1 MCLQAK
7 GRFTMA
13 NVTLKI
19 NGQEVT
25 VDKGA
30 TILEAAKQAGI
41 YIPTLC
47 YHPYLPLE
55 EACRICVVE
64 EVRGEWSSLA
74 AACVYPVRNGMV
86 IETDSAKVIEARR
99 TIMDLLLSDHPN
111 DCMTCYAAGECEL
124 QDLAH
129 HCAVKA
135 TKYEG
140 ARHKVAVDAD
150 PNPCLH
156 IDMNKCI
163 LCRRCIRAC
172 HDIQGADI
180 WTKIGRGFDQRI
192 STAFDLPLLEAG
204 CELCGHCADFC
215 PVDAIGFRNGRGV
228 ARAWQLQ
235 RRSTICLQCPSGCRA
250 EYDTFQNKIVRV
262 LGDFQSSSNLGALC
276 KRGRFNFDFINA
288 PDRLTEAAVRNDKG
302 ELEPCSVET
311 ATKTAASAL
320 AEVREASGGSAVAIL
335 CGGMLTNEEYYLAQK
350 LARGALLSNHI
361 DNLGGPWQQAI
372 YEGLKSS
379 LGFGAMTNSLSDIAG
394 AGAVLVLGSNTLEHH
409 AIAAIRARKAARDGA
424 PLIVANAVRVPLSK
438 TANLHLS
445 LQEGGEPA
453 LILALMKI
461 IVEEGLH
468 DGEFLGQYTRDFAKL
483 ERSLQ
488 KVNMADLAAKTGISE
503 EELRSAAR
511 LYASRRPA
519 CLVYGVDPATS
530 PASEAFFK
538 MCASLQLLLGSV
550 GVAGGGVNA
559 MGVTGNCQ
567 GAADFGA
574 LPKYL
579 PGYRP
584 VTAAASRKLAAK
596 VWGTEI
602 PEKAGMNWPE
612 MLTAIEKGDLKA
624 LYLLGVDP
632 FELGLNKLK
641 MEGLLARLE
650 LLVVQGSN
658 KTGACDYAHV
668 ILPAATFVE
677 KEGTA
682 TNCERRVQRLEK
694 VLANPGEAHS
704 DFDLINGLLGRLQP
718 QLQMASPEAALVEAA
733 RFITELNGISPEQ
746 IPIKGL
752 QWPVDSEGTG
762 TERLLLPETDKTR
775 FKFFAAGC

>member
-1 MCLQAK
+1 
-7 GRFTMA
+7 MA

-64 EVRGEWSSLA
+64 EVRGDWSSLA

-86 IETDSAKVIEARR
+86 IETDSEKVIEARR

-111 DCMTCYAAGECEL
+111 DCMTCYATGECEL

-129 HCAVKA
+129 LCAVKA

-140 ARHKVAVDAD
+140 ARHKVAVDSD

-180 WTKIGRGFDQRI
+180 WTKVGRGFDQRI
-192 STAFDLPLLEAG
+192 ATAFDLPLLEAG
-204 CELCGHCADFC
+204 CEMCGHCADFC

-228 ARAWQLQ
+228 ARSWRLERHA
-235 RRSTICLQCPSGCRA
+235 TVCLQCPSGCRA

-262 LGDFQSSSNLGALC
+262 LGDFQSPANHGALC
-276 KRGRFNFDFINA
+276 QRGRFNFDFINS
-288 PDRLTEAAVRNDKG
+288 PDRLKEAAVRNDKG
-302 ELEPCSVET
+302 ELDRCSVEN
-311 ATKTAASAL
+311 AVKTAASAL
-320 AEVREASGGSAVAIL
+320 AGIRDASGGGAIAVL

-350 LARGALLSNHI
+350 LTRGALHSNHI
-361 DNLGGPWQQAI
+361 DNVGGPWQQAI

-394 AGAVLVLGSNTLEHH
+394 AGAILVLGSNTLEKH
-409 AIAAIRARKAARDGA
+409 AIAAIRARKAAREGA
-424 PLIVANAVRVPLSK
+424 PLIVANSSRVLLTK
-438 TANLHLS
+438 TANLHLP
-445 LQEGGEPA
+445 LQEGGESA
-453 LILALMKI
+453 LVLGLMKVI
-461 IVEEGLH
+461 IDEGLY
-468 DGEFLGQYTRDFAKL
+468 DKEYLGQYTQDFAKL

-488 KVNMADLAAKTGISE
+488 KLDLAALAAKTGLSE
-503 EELRSAAR
+503 EEIRSAAR

-519 CLVYGVDPATS
+519 CLVYGVEPLTS
-530 PASEAFFK
+530 PATDAFFK
-538 MCASLQLLLGSV
+538 MCASLQMLLGSV
-550 GVAGGGVNA
+550 GVVGGGVNA

-567 GAADFGA
+567 GGADFGA

-584 VTAAASRKLAAK
+584 VTTAASRKLAAK
-596 VWGTEI
+596 VWRTDV
-602 PEKAGMNWPE
+602 PEKAGLNWPE
-612 MLTAIEKGDLKA
+612 ILGAIETGEIKA
-624 LYLLGVDP
+624 LCLIGANP
-632 FELGLNKLK
+632 FELGLAKLK
-641 MEGLLARLE
+641 VESLLARLQ
-650 LLVVQGSN
+650 LLIVQDSN
-658 KTGACDYAHV
+658 RTDACNYAHV
-668 ILPAATFVE
+668 VLPAATFAE
-677 KEGTA
+677 KKGTA
-682 TNCERRVQRLEK
+682 TNCERRVQRLEEA
-694 VLANPGEAHS
+694 LSPPGEARC
-704 DFDLINGLLGRLQP
+704 DFDLLNGLLGHLQA
-718 QLQMASPEAALVEAA
+718 QLQVDSPEAAFVEAT
-733 RFITELNGISPEQ
+733 RFITDLNGVSPEQ
-746 IPIKGL
+746 IPVEGL
-752 QWPVDSEGTG
+752 QWPVDSQGEG
-762 TERLLLPETDKTR
+762 TERLQLPESDKTR
-775 FKFFAAGC
+775 FKFFAARL